1 MRKKWVMG
9 FLALLWVVVLFQ
21 SKATFAGPFT
31 DELSKCILE
40 STSKKD
46 RIALVRWMFAAA
58 SVHPA
63 VKPLSSVTEEQLE
76 EANKQTADLF
86 MRLLTESCRQQT
98 KKALRYDGDAALR
111 TSFHTLGTVAG
122 QDLFSDP
129 TVAAGLDGL
138 KRHLDEEKLRQLK
151 STE

>member
-1 MRKKWVMG
+1 MQNKWVMLVFG
-9 FLALLWVVVLFQ
+9 LFMAVALFQ
-21 SKATFAGPFT
+21 PRGSFAGPFT

-40 STSKKD
+40 STSKTD

-63 VKPLSSVTEEQLE
+63 VKPLSSVTEKQLD

-98 KKALRYDGDAALR
+98 KKALKYEGDAALR

-129 TVAAGLDGL
+129 KVAAGLDGL
-138 KRHLDEEKLRQLK
+138 KRHLDEERLRQLK
-151 STE
+151 STD